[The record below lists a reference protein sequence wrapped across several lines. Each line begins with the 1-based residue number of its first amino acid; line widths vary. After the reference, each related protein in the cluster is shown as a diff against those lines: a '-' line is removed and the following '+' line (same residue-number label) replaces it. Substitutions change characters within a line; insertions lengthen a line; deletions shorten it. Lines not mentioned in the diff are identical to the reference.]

1 MAQWRKV
8 IVSGST
14 ATLHHVT
21 ASGDIVPAI
30 ADGGSLGTSTFEWS
44 DAYLADGGVL
54 NFGADQDT
62 TVTHIADEALRIYE
76 TTN

>member
-14 ATLHHVT
+14 ATLNHISS
-21 ASGDIVPAI
+21 SGDIVPAI

-44 DAYLADGGVL
+44 DAYCWPWQ
-54 NFGADQDT
+54 N
-62 TVTHIADEALRIYE
+62 
-76 TTN
+76 